1 MDANYALAASS
12 AFEDKVRL
20 KVRVERIIYPKNGQT
35 SGSWTIAAFRI
46 EEVLEGE
53 VPECFQWSLRFTAKG
68 SMPALNAR
76 DTYTMVAHLVED
88 AKYGLQYEVDLMCL
102 DYDLTDKDDQLKFF
116 SFFLT
121 PTQTAALYENCDNP
135 LVLLQNHDTKALMK
149 IKGIGPVTAQRMINK
164 YEDSKDLSL
173 AFVRFYDLGLTKGAI
188 EKLVHFYGSPEAAV
202 EVIEKNPY
210 LLIIQVPGYGWAKA
224 DAIAMSQ
231 GLAHDSDERMGAYLV
246 HYLREQAEMNGNSWV
261 SVEDLCVV
269 IDQVCDPQNDER
281 IYELIRRNIKNHVL
295 YYDKET
301 ERVGLMEYRE
311 LEQQIANEILRIQ
324 RGAAHIEI
332 NPERAETII
341 RSVELEQGF
350 EYTEEQR
357 TAIWNTLNN
366 QFSILTGGAGC
377 VDCDTEFFN
386 GERWKRI
393 ADYQPGDKVLQY
405 NPETKTAQLVTP
417 LRYIK
422 QNCEEFWHIQGR
434 IFDQCVSDDHL
445 MAYHRSR
452 TDNLITEPAET
463 FVPKIQKGYY
473 CTTPSG
479 FFFDGPGIDLTDEQ
493 IELMCAVI
501 CDGSLMSATSERC
514 RFHLKKERKKERLVD
529 ICQRANVAVV
539 SSPSASE
546 GYTDFYLNTPLR
558 TKEFTAEWYSC
569 SQHQLQLIANNI
581 RFWDGHEYKNGSSN
595 FSSNVK
601 ANADFVQFVFASTG
615 HRSSIYTLN
624 RSGEQYLTNGKT
636 YTRKSVDFRVNYA
649 TSSKVP
655 YPYAK
660 DKGTAITRVR
670 SIDGYKY
677 CFTLP
682 TGYWVSRRNGK
693 ISILHNCGKSST
705 VNGIAHVLE
714 AHNFR
719 VAQVSL
725 SGRAASK
732 LTEITHIEGKTIHR
746 LLKYDP
752 ESGKFFHNKENP
764 VPYDII
770 IGDEVSMWGGEIT
783 LSLLQAIP
791 TGAKV
796 LFIGDT
802 KQLEAIGLA
811 SVLTDT
817 IKSNTMPTVQ
827 LTKIQRQQADSGII
841 TQSLKVACGEQ
852 IVGPKT
858 SGVEYRGVRKDFK
871 LVTYIDSALT
881 QSKIIDEFK
890 ELYINQHV
898 PANDIQVLVPMR
910 SRGEASCR
918 ALNLAIQEI
927 VNGTPSVDEI
937 TVPYTDGNYK
947 YSYTYRPNDRI
958 IIMKNNYK
966 TINIEGNKEPI
977 YNGNV
982 GYIKQIGPDFMIVN
996 LTEQGDIILGAE
1008 DYNNLSLGYA
1018 ITVHKKQGDSSPYVI
1033 GAIDSS
1039 SYALMSKELLY
1050 TMITRARKYC
1060 VLIGQKKILQQAVRI
1075 SRVKT
1080 KQTWLCELLQ
1090 EATKPKEY
1098 LDDQKVSITQL

>member
-366 QFSILTGGAGC
+366 QFSILTGSAG
-377 VDCDTEFFN
+377 V
-386 GERWKRI
+386 
-393 ADYQPGDKVLQY
+393 
-405 NPETKTAQLVTP
+405 
-417 LRYIK
+417 
-422 QNCEEFWHIQGR
+422 
-434 IFDQCVSDDHL
+434 
-445 MAYHRSR
+445 
-452 TDNLITEPAET
+452 
-463 FVPKIQKGYY
+463 
-473 CTTPSG
+473 
-479 FFFDGPGIDLTDEQ
+479 
-493 IELMCAVI
+493 
-501 CDGSLMSATSERC
+501 
-514 RFHLKKERKKERLVD
+514 
-529 ICQRANVAVV
+529 
-539 SSPSASE
+539 
-546 GYTDFYLNTPLR
+546 
-558 TKEFTAEWYSC
+558 
-569 SQHQLQLIANNI
+569 
-581 RFWDGHEYKNGSSN
+581 
-595 FSSNVK
+595 
-601 ANADFVQFVFASTG
+601 
-615 HRSSIYTLN
+615 
-624 RSGEQYLTNGKT
+624 
-636 YTRKSVDFRVNYA
+636 
-649 TSSKVP
+649 
-655 YPYAK
+655 
-660 DKGTAITRVR
+660 
-670 SIDGYKY
+670 
-677 CFTLP
+677 
-682 TGYWVSRRNGK
+682 
-693 ISILHNCGKSST
+693 GKSSV

-764 VPYDII
+764 LPYDII

-817 IKSNTMPTVQ
+817 IKSHTMPTVQ

-996 LTEQGDIILGAE
+996 LTEQGDIVLGAE

-1060 VLIGQKKILQQAVRI
+1060 VLIGQKKILQQAVKI

-1090 EATKPKEY
+1090 EATKPKES
-1098 LDDQKVSITQL
+1098 LDEQKV

>member
-366 QFSILTGGAGC
+366 QFSILTGSAG
-377 VDCDTEFFN
+377 T
-386 GERWKRI
+386 
-393 ADYQPGDKVLQY
+393 
-405 NPETKTAQLVTP
+405 
-417 LRYIK
+417 
-422 QNCEEFWHIQGR
+422 
-434 IFDQCVSDDHL
+434 
-445 MAYHRSR
+445 
-452 TDNLITEPAET
+452 
-463 FVPKIQKGYY
+463 
-473 CTTPSG
+473 
-479 FFFDGPGIDLTDEQ
+479 
-493 IELMCAVI
+493 
-501 CDGSLMSATSERC
+501 
-514 RFHLKKERKKERLVD
+514 
-529 ICQRANVAVV
+529 
-539 SSPSASE
+539 
-546 GYTDFYLNTPLR
+546 
-558 TKEFTAEWYSC
+558 
-569 SQHQLQLIANNI
+569 
-581 RFWDGHEYKNGSSN
+581 
-595 FSSNVK
+595 
-601 ANADFVQFVFASTG
+601 
-615 HRSSIYTLN
+615 
-624 RSGEQYLTNGKT
+624 
-636 YTRKSVDFRVNYA
+636 
-649 TSSKVP
+649 
-655 YPYAK
+655 
-660 DKGTAITRVR
+660 
-670 SIDGYKY
+670 
-677 CFTLP
+677 
-682 TGYWVSRRNGK
+682 
-693 ISILHNCGKSST
+693 GKSSA

-764 VPYDII
+764 LPYDII

-817 IKSNTMPTVQ
+817 IKSHTMPTVQ

-996 LTEQGDIILGAE
+996 LTEQGDIVLGAE

-1060 VLIGQKKILQQAVRI
+1060 VLIGQKKILQQAVKI

-1090 EATKPKEY
+1090 EATKSKES
-1098 LDDQKVSITQL
+1098 LDEQKV

>member
-261 SVEDLCVV
+261 SIEDLCVV

-332 NPERAETII
+332 NSERAETII

-357 TAIWNTLNN
+357 TAIWNTLDN
-366 QFSILTGGAGC
+366 QFSILTGSAG
-377 VDCDTEFFN
+377 V
-386 GERWKRI
+386 
-393 ADYQPGDKVLQY
+393 
-405 NPETKTAQLVTP
+405 
-417 LRYIK
+417 
-422 QNCEEFWHIQGR
+422 
-434 IFDQCVSDDHL
+434 
-445 MAYHRSR
+445 
-452 TDNLITEPAET
+452 
-463 FVPKIQKGYY
+463 
-473 CTTPSG
+473 
-479 FFFDGPGIDLTDEQ
+479 
-493 IELMCAVI
+493 
-501 CDGSLMSATSERC
+501 
-514 RFHLKKERKKERLVD
+514 
-529 ICQRANVAVV
+529 
-539 SSPSASE
+539 
-546 GYTDFYLNTPLR
+546 
-558 TKEFTAEWYSC
+558 
-569 SQHQLQLIANNI
+569 
-581 RFWDGHEYKNGSSN
+581 
-595 FSSNVK
+595 
-601 ANADFVQFVFASTG
+601 
-615 HRSSIYTLN
+615 
-624 RSGEQYLTNGKT
+624 
-636 YTRKSVDFRVNYA
+636 
-649 TSSKVP
+649 
-655 YPYAK
+655 
-660 DKGTAITRVR
+660 
-670 SIDGYKY
+670 
-677 CFTLP
+677 
-682 TGYWVSRRNGK
+682 
-693 ISILHNCGKSST
+693 GKSSV

-996 LTEQGDIILGAE
+996 LTEQGDIVLGAE

-1098 LDDQKVSITQL
+1098 ADDQQV

>member
-135 LVLLQNHDTKALMK
+135 LVLLQNHDTKALTK

-188 EKLVHFYGSPEAAV
+188 EKLVHFYGSPEAAI

-366 QFSILTGGAGC
+366 QFSILTGSAG
-377 VDCDTEFFN
+377 V
-386 GERWKRI
+386 
-393 ADYQPGDKVLQY
+393 
-405 NPETKTAQLVTP
+405 
-417 LRYIK
+417 
-422 QNCEEFWHIQGR
+422 
-434 IFDQCVSDDHL
+434 
-445 MAYHRSR
+445 
-452 TDNLITEPAET
+452 
-463 FVPKIQKGYY
+463 
-473 CTTPSG
+473 
-479 FFFDGPGIDLTDEQ
+479 
-493 IELMCAVI
+493 
-501 CDGSLMSATSERC
+501 
-514 RFHLKKERKKERLVD
+514 
-529 ICQRANVAVV
+529 
-539 SSPSASE
+539 
-546 GYTDFYLNTPLR
+546 
-558 TKEFTAEWYSC
+558 
-569 SQHQLQLIANNI
+569 
-581 RFWDGHEYKNGSSN
+581 
-595 FSSNVK
+595 
-601 ANADFVQFVFASTG
+601 
-615 HRSSIYTLN
+615 
-624 RSGEQYLTNGKT
+624 
-636 YTRKSVDFRVNYA
+636 
-649 TSSKVP
+649 
-655 YPYAK
+655 
-660 DKGTAITRVR
+660 
-670 SIDGYKY
+670 
-677 CFTLP
+677 
-682 TGYWVSRRNGK
+682 
-693 ISILHNCGKSST
+693 GKSSV

-996 LTEQGDIILGAE
+996 LTEQGDIVLGAE

-1060 VLIGQKKILQQAVRI
+1060 VLIGQKKILQQAVKI

-1090 EATKPKEY
+1090 EATKSKES
-1098 LDDQKVSITQL
+1098 LDEQKV

>member
-357 TAIWNTLNN
+357 TAIWHTLNN
-366 QFSILTGGAGC
+366 QFSILTGSAG
-377 VDCDTEFFN
+377 T
-386 GERWKRI
+386 
-393 ADYQPGDKVLQY
+393 
-405 NPETKTAQLVTP
+405 
-417 LRYIK
+417 
-422 QNCEEFWHIQGR
+422 
-434 IFDQCVSDDHL
+434 
-445 MAYHRSR
+445 
-452 TDNLITEPAET
+452 
-463 FVPKIQKGYY
+463 
-473 CTTPSG
+473 
-479 FFFDGPGIDLTDEQ
+479 
-493 IELMCAVI
+493 
-501 CDGSLMSATSERC
+501 
-514 RFHLKKERKKERLVD
+514 
-529 ICQRANVAVV
+529 
-539 SSPSASE
+539 
-546 GYTDFYLNTPLR
+546 
-558 TKEFTAEWYSC
+558 
-569 SQHQLQLIANNI
+569 
-581 RFWDGHEYKNGSSN
+581 
-595 FSSNVK
+595 
-601 ANADFVQFVFASTG
+601 
-615 HRSSIYTLN
+615 
-624 RSGEQYLTNGKT
+624 
-636 YTRKSVDFRVNYA
+636 
-649 TSSKVP
+649 
-655 YPYAK
+655 
-660 DKGTAITRVR
+660 
-670 SIDGYKY
+670 
-677 CFTLP
+677 
-682 TGYWVSRRNGK
+682 
-693 ISILHNCGKSST
+693 GKSSA

-732 LTEITHIEGKTIHR
+732 LTEITHIEGRTIHR

-764 VPYDII
+764 LPYDII

-817 IKSNTMPTVQ
+817 IKSHTMPTVQ

-1060 VLIGQKKILQQAVRI
+1060 VLIGQKKILQQAVKI

-1090 EATKPKEY
+1090 EATKSKES
-1098 LDDQKVSITQL
+1098 LDEQKV

>member
-12 AFEDKVRL
+12 AFEDQVRL

-366 QFSILTGGAGC
+366 QFSILTGSAG
-377 VDCDTEFFN
+377 V
-386 GERWKRI
+386 
-393 ADYQPGDKVLQY
+393 
-405 NPETKTAQLVTP
+405 
-417 LRYIK
+417 
-422 QNCEEFWHIQGR
+422 
-434 IFDQCVSDDHL
+434 
-445 MAYHRSR
+445 
-452 TDNLITEPAET
+452 
-463 FVPKIQKGYY
+463 
-473 CTTPSG
+473 
-479 FFFDGPGIDLTDEQ
+479 
-493 IELMCAVI
+493 
-501 CDGSLMSATSERC
+501 
-514 RFHLKKERKKERLVD
+514 
-529 ICQRANVAVV
+529 
-539 SSPSASE
+539 
-546 GYTDFYLNTPLR
+546 
-558 TKEFTAEWYSC
+558 
-569 SQHQLQLIANNI
+569 
-581 RFWDGHEYKNGSSN
+581 
-595 FSSNVK
+595 
-601 ANADFVQFVFASTG
+601 
-615 HRSSIYTLN
+615 
-624 RSGEQYLTNGKT
+624 
-636 YTRKSVDFRVNYA
+636 
-649 TSSKVP
+649 
-655 YPYAK
+655 
-660 DKGTAITRVR
+660 
-670 SIDGYKY
+670 
-677 CFTLP
+677 
-682 TGYWVSRRNGK
+682 
-693 ISILHNCGKSST
+693 GKSSV

-996 LTEQGDIILGAE
+996 LTEQGDIVLGAE

>member
-332 NPERAETII
+332 NSERAETII

-357 TAIWNTLNN
+357 TAIWNTLDN
-366 QFSILTGGAGC
+366 QFSILTGSAG
-377 VDCDTEFFN
+377 V
-386 GERWKRI
+386 
-393 ADYQPGDKVLQY
+393 
-405 NPETKTAQLVTP
+405 
-417 LRYIK
+417 
-422 QNCEEFWHIQGR
+422 
-434 IFDQCVSDDHL
+434 
-445 MAYHRSR
+445 
-452 TDNLITEPAET
+452 
-463 FVPKIQKGYY
+463 
-473 CTTPSG
+473 
-479 FFFDGPGIDLTDEQ
+479 
-493 IELMCAVI
+493 
-501 CDGSLMSATSERC
+501 
-514 RFHLKKERKKERLVD
+514 
-529 ICQRANVAVV
+529 
-539 SSPSASE
+539 
-546 GYTDFYLNTPLR
+546 
-558 TKEFTAEWYSC
+558 
-569 SQHQLQLIANNI
+569 
-581 RFWDGHEYKNGSSN
+581 
-595 FSSNVK
+595 
-601 ANADFVQFVFASTG
+601 
-615 HRSSIYTLN
+615 
-624 RSGEQYLTNGKT
+624 
-636 YTRKSVDFRVNYA
+636 
-649 TSSKVP
+649 
-655 YPYAK
+655 
-660 DKGTAITRVR
+660 
-670 SIDGYKY
+670 
-677 CFTLP
+677 
-682 TGYWVSRRNGK
+682 
-693 ISILHNCGKSST
+693 GKSSV

-817 IKSNTMPTVQ
+817 IKSHTMPTVQ

-1060 VLIGQKKILQQAVRI
+1060 VLIGQKKILQQAVKI

-1090 EATKPKEY
+1090 EATKSKES
-1098 LDDQKVSITQL
+1098 LDEQKV

>member
-68 SMPALNAR
+68 SMPALNAL

-121 PTQTAALYENCDNP
+121 PTQTTALYESCDNP
-135 LVLLQNHDTKALMK
+135 LTLLQNHDTKALMK

-261 SVEDLCVV
+261 SIEDLCVV
-269 IDQVCDPQNDER
+269 VDQVCDPQNDER

-341 RSVELEQGF
+341 HSVELEQGF

-357 TAIWNTLNN
+357 TAIWHTLNN
-366 QFSILTGGAGC
+366 QFSILTGSAG
-377 VDCDTEFFN
+377 T
-386 GERWKRI
+386 
-393 ADYQPGDKVLQY
+393 
-405 NPETKTAQLVTP
+405 
-417 LRYIK
+417 
-422 QNCEEFWHIQGR
+422 
-434 IFDQCVSDDHL
+434 
-445 MAYHRSR
+445 
-452 TDNLITEPAET
+452 
-463 FVPKIQKGYY
+463 
-473 CTTPSG
+473 
-479 FFFDGPGIDLTDEQ
+479 
-493 IELMCAVI
+493 
-501 CDGSLMSATSERC
+501 
-514 RFHLKKERKKERLVD
+514 
-529 ICQRANVAVV
+529 
-539 SSPSASE
+539 
-546 GYTDFYLNTPLR
+546 
-558 TKEFTAEWYSC
+558 
-569 SQHQLQLIANNI
+569 
-581 RFWDGHEYKNGSSN
+581 
-595 FSSNVK
+595 
-601 ANADFVQFVFASTG
+601 
-615 HRSSIYTLN
+615 
-624 RSGEQYLTNGKT
+624 
-636 YTRKSVDFRVNYA
+636 
-649 TSSKVP
+649 
-655 YPYAK
+655 
-660 DKGTAITRVR
+660 
-670 SIDGYKY
+670 
-677 CFTLP
+677 
-682 TGYWVSRRNGK
+682 
-693 ISILHNCGKSST
+693 GKSSA

-732 LTEITHIEGKTIHR
+732 LTEITHIEGRTIHR

-764 VPYDII
+764 LPYDII

-817 IKSNTMPTVQ
+817 IKSHTMPTVQ

-898 PANDIQVLVPMR
+898 SANDIQVLVPMR

-918 ALNLAIQEI
+918 ALNIAIQEI

-996 LTEQGDIILGAE
+996 LTEQGDIVLGVE

-1060 VLIGQKKILQQAVRI
+1060 VLVGQKKILQQAVRI

-1090 EATKPKEY
+1090 EMTKPKES
-1098 LDDQKVSITQL
+1098 LDEQKV

>member
-135 LVLLQNHDTKALMK
+135 LVLLQNHDTKALTK

-188 EKLVHFYGSPEAAV
+188 EKLVHFYGSPEAAI

-366 QFSILTGGAGC
+366 QFSILTGSAG
-377 VDCDTEFFN
+377 V
-386 GERWKRI
+386 
-393 ADYQPGDKVLQY
+393 
-405 NPETKTAQLVTP
+405 
-417 LRYIK
+417 
-422 QNCEEFWHIQGR
+422 
-434 IFDQCVSDDHL
+434 
-445 MAYHRSR
+445 
-452 TDNLITEPAET
+452 
-463 FVPKIQKGYY
+463 
-473 CTTPSG
+473 
-479 FFFDGPGIDLTDEQ
+479 
-493 IELMCAVI
+493 
-501 CDGSLMSATSERC
+501 
-514 RFHLKKERKKERLVD
+514 
-529 ICQRANVAVV
+529 
-539 SSPSASE
+539 
-546 GYTDFYLNTPLR
+546 
-558 TKEFTAEWYSC
+558 
-569 SQHQLQLIANNI
+569 
-581 RFWDGHEYKNGSSN
+581 
-595 FSSNVK
+595 
-601 ANADFVQFVFASTG
+601 
-615 HRSSIYTLN
+615 
-624 RSGEQYLTNGKT
+624 
-636 YTRKSVDFRVNYA
+636 
-649 TSSKVP
+649 
-655 YPYAK
+655 
-660 DKGTAITRVR
+660 
-670 SIDGYKY
+670 
-677 CFTLP
+677 
-682 TGYWVSRRNGK
+682 
-693 ISILHNCGKSST
+693 GKSSV

-764 VPYDII
+764 LPYDII

-996 LTEQGDIILGAE
+996 LTEQGDIVLGAE

-1060 VLIGQKKILQQAVRI
+1060 VLIGQKKILQQAVKI

-1090 EATKPKEY
+1090 EATKPKES
-1098 LDDQKVSITQL
+1098 LDEQKV

>member
-68 SMPALNAR
+68 SMPALNAL

-135 LVLLQNHDTKALMK
+135 LALLQNHDTKALMK

-366 QFSILTGGAGC
+366 QFSILTGSAG
-377 VDCDTEFFN
+377 V
-386 GERWKRI
+386 
-393 ADYQPGDKVLQY
+393 
-405 NPETKTAQLVTP
+405 
-417 LRYIK
+417 
-422 QNCEEFWHIQGR
+422 
-434 IFDQCVSDDHL
+434 
-445 MAYHRSR
+445 
-452 TDNLITEPAET
+452 
-463 FVPKIQKGYY
+463 
-473 CTTPSG
+473 
-479 FFFDGPGIDLTDEQ
+479 
-493 IELMCAVI
+493 
-501 CDGSLMSATSERC
+501 
-514 RFHLKKERKKERLVD
+514 
-529 ICQRANVAVV
+529 
-539 SSPSASE
+539 
-546 GYTDFYLNTPLR
+546 
-558 TKEFTAEWYSC
+558 
-569 SQHQLQLIANNI
+569 
-581 RFWDGHEYKNGSSN
+581 
-595 FSSNVK
+595 
-601 ANADFVQFVFASTG
+601 
-615 HRSSIYTLN
+615 
-624 RSGEQYLTNGKT
+624 
-636 YTRKSVDFRVNYA
+636 
-649 TSSKVP
+649 
-655 YPYAK
+655 
-660 DKGTAITRVR
+660 
-670 SIDGYKY
+670 
-677 CFTLP
+677 
-682 TGYWVSRRNGK
+682 
-693 ISILHNCGKSST
+693 GKSSV

-996 LTEQGDIILGAE
+996 LTEQGDIVLGAE

-1060 VLIGQKKILQQAVRI
+1060 VLIGQKKILQQAVKI

-1090 EATKPKEY
+1090 EATKSKES
-1098 LDDQKVSITQL
+1098 LDEQKV

>member
-202 EVIEKNPY
+202 DVIEKNPY

-366 QFSILTGGAGC
+366 QFSILTGSAG
-377 VDCDTEFFN
+377 V
-386 GERWKRI
+386 
-393 ADYQPGDKVLQY
+393 
-405 NPETKTAQLVTP
+405 
-417 LRYIK
+417 
-422 QNCEEFWHIQGR
+422 
-434 IFDQCVSDDHL
+434 
-445 MAYHRSR
+445 
-452 TDNLITEPAET
+452 
-463 FVPKIQKGYY
+463 
-473 CTTPSG
+473 
-479 FFFDGPGIDLTDEQ
+479 
-493 IELMCAVI
+493 
-501 CDGSLMSATSERC
+501 
-514 RFHLKKERKKERLVD
+514 
-529 ICQRANVAVV
+529 
-539 SSPSASE
+539 
-546 GYTDFYLNTPLR
+546 
-558 TKEFTAEWYSC
+558 
-569 SQHQLQLIANNI
+569 
-581 RFWDGHEYKNGSSN
+581 
-595 FSSNVK
+595 
-601 ANADFVQFVFASTG
+601 
-615 HRSSIYTLN
+615 
-624 RSGEQYLTNGKT
+624 
-636 YTRKSVDFRVNYA
+636 
-649 TSSKVP
+649 
-655 YPYAK
+655 
-660 DKGTAITRVR
+660 
-670 SIDGYKY
+670 
-677 CFTLP
+677 
-682 TGYWVSRRNGK
+682 
-693 ISILHNCGKSST
+693 GKSSV

-764 VPYDII
+764 LPYDII

-817 IKSNTMPTVQ
+817 IKSHTMPTVQ

-1060 VLIGQKKILQQAVRI
+1060 VLIGQKKILQQAVKI

-1098 LDDQKVSITQL
+1098 ADDQQV

>member
-311 LEQQIANEILRIQ
+311 LEQQIANEIRRIQ

-366 QFSILTGGAGC
+366 QFSILTGSAG
-377 VDCDTEFFN
+377 V
-386 GERWKRI
+386 
-393 ADYQPGDKVLQY
+393 
-405 NPETKTAQLVTP
+405 
-417 LRYIK
+417 
-422 QNCEEFWHIQGR
+422 
-434 IFDQCVSDDHL
+434 
-445 MAYHRSR
+445 
-452 TDNLITEPAET
+452 
-463 FVPKIQKGYY
+463 
-473 CTTPSG
+473 
-479 FFFDGPGIDLTDEQ
+479 
-493 IELMCAVI
+493 
-501 CDGSLMSATSERC
+501 
-514 RFHLKKERKKERLVD
+514 
-529 ICQRANVAVV
+529 
-539 SSPSASE
+539 
-546 GYTDFYLNTPLR
+546 
-558 TKEFTAEWYSC
+558 
-569 SQHQLQLIANNI
+569 
-581 RFWDGHEYKNGSSN
+581 
-595 FSSNVK
+595 
-601 ANADFVQFVFASTG
+601 
-615 HRSSIYTLN
+615 
-624 RSGEQYLTNGKT
+624 
-636 YTRKSVDFRVNYA
+636 
-649 TSSKVP
+649 
-655 YPYAK
+655 
-660 DKGTAITRVR
+660 
-670 SIDGYKY
+670 
-677 CFTLP
+677 
-682 TGYWVSRRNGK
+682 
-693 ISILHNCGKSST
+693 GKSSV

-764 VPYDII
+764 LPYDII

-817 IKSNTMPTVQ
+817 IKSHTMPTVQ

-1060 VLIGQKKILQQAVRI
+1060 VLIGQKKILQQAVKI

-1090 EATKPKEY
+1090 EATKSKES
-1098 LDDQKVSITQL
+1098 LDEQKV

>member
-135 LVLLQNHDTKALMK
+135 LALLQNHDTKALTK

-188 EKLVHFYGSPEAAV
+188 EKLVHFYGSPEAAI

-366 QFSILTGGAGC
+366 QFSILTGSAG
-377 VDCDTEFFN
+377 V
-386 GERWKRI
+386 
-393 ADYQPGDKVLQY
+393 
-405 NPETKTAQLVTP
+405 
-417 LRYIK
+417 
-422 QNCEEFWHIQGR
+422 
-434 IFDQCVSDDHL
+434 
-445 MAYHRSR
+445 
-452 TDNLITEPAET
+452 
-463 FVPKIQKGYY
+463 
-473 CTTPSG
+473 
-479 FFFDGPGIDLTDEQ
+479 
-493 IELMCAVI
+493 
-501 CDGSLMSATSERC
+501 
-514 RFHLKKERKKERLVD
+514 
-529 ICQRANVAVV
+529 
-539 SSPSASE
+539 
-546 GYTDFYLNTPLR
+546 
-558 TKEFTAEWYSC
+558 
-569 SQHQLQLIANNI
+569 
-581 RFWDGHEYKNGSSN
+581 
-595 FSSNVK
+595 
-601 ANADFVQFVFASTG
+601 
-615 HRSSIYTLN
+615 
-624 RSGEQYLTNGKT
+624 
-636 YTRKSVDFRVNYA
+636 
-649 TSSKVP
+649 
-655 YPYAK
+655 
-660 DKGTAITRVR
+660 
-670 SIDGYKY
+670 
-677 CFTLP
+677 
-682 TGYWVSRRNGK
+682 
-693 ISILHNCGKSST
+693 GKSSV

-764 VPYDII
+764 LPYDII

-996 LTEQGDIILGAE
+996 LTEQGDIVLGAE

-1098 LDDQKVSITQL
+1098 ADDQQV

>member
-35 SGSWTIAAFRI
+35 SGSWAIAAFRI

-366 QFSILTGGAGC
+366 QFSILTGSAG
-377 VDCDTEFFN
+377 V
-386 GERWKRI
+386 
-393 ADYQPGDKVLQY
+393 
-405 NPETKTAQLVTP
+405 
-417 LRYIK
+417 
-422 QNCEEFWHIQGR
+422 
-434 IFDQCVSDDHL
+434 
-445 MAYHRSR
+445 
-452 TDNLITEPAET
+452 
-463 FVPKIQKGYY
+463 
-473 CTTPSG
+473 
-479 FFFDGPGIDLTDEQ
+479 
-493 IELMCAVI
+493 
-501 CDGSLMSATSERC
+501 
-514 RFHLKKERKKERLVD
+514 
-529 ICQRANVAVV
+529 
-539 SSPSASE
+539 
-546 GYTDFYLNTPLR
+546 
-558 TKEFTAEWYSC
+558 
-569 SQHQLQLIANNI
+569 
-581 RFWDGHEYKNGSSN
+581 
-595 FSSNVK
+595 
-601 ANADFVQFVFASTG
+601 
-615 HRSSIYTLN
+615 
-624 RSGEQYLTNGKT
+624 
-636 YTRKSVDFRVNYA
+636 
-649 TSSKVP
+649 
-655 YPYAK
+655 
-660 DKGTAITRVR
+660 
-670 SIDGYKY
+670 
-677 CFTLP
+677 
-682 TGYWVSRRNGK
+682 
-693 ISILHNCGKSST
+693 GKSSV

-817 IKSNTMPTVQ
+817 IKSHTMPTVQ

-1060 VLIGQKKILQQAVRI
+1060 VLIGQKKILQQAVKI

-1098 LDDQKVSITQL
+1098 LDEQKV

>member
-366 QFSILTGGAGC
+366 QFSILTGSAG
-377 VDCDTEFFN
+377 V
-386 GERWKRI
+386 
-393 ADYQPGDKVLQY
+393 
-405 NPETKTAQLVTP
+405 
-417 LRYIK
+417 
-422 QNCEEFWHIQGR
+422 
-434 IFDQCVSDDHL
+434 
-445 MAYHRSR
+445 
-452 TDNLITEPAET
+452 
-463 FVPKIQKGYY
+463 
-473 CTTPSG
+473 
-479 FFFDGPGIDLTDEQ
+479 
-493 IELMCAVI
+493 
-501 CDGSLMSATSERC
+501 
-514 RFHLKKERKKERLVD
+514 
-529 ICQRANVAVV
+529 
-539 SSPSASE
+539 
-546 GYTDFYLNTPLR
+546 
-558 TKEFTAEWYSC
+558 
-569 SQHQLQLIANNI
+569 
-581 RFWDGHEYKNGSSN
+581 
-595 FSSNVK
+595 
-601 ANADFVQFVFASTG
+601 
-615 HRSSIYTLN
+615 
-624 RSGEQYLTNGKT
+624 
-636 YTRKSVDFRVNYA
+636 
-649 TSSKVP
+649 
-655 YPYAK
+655 
-660 DKGTAITRVR
+660 
-670 SIDGYKY
+670 
-677 CFTLP
+677 
-682 TGYWVSRRNGK
+682 
-693 ISILHNCGKSST
+693 GKSSV

-764 VPYDII
+764 LPYDII

-817 IKSNTMPTVQ
+817 IKSHTMPTVQ

-1008 DYNNLSLGYA
+1008 DYSNLSLGYA

-1060 VLIGQKKILQQAVRI
+1060 VLIGQKKILQQAVKI

-1090 EATKPKEY
+1090 EATKSKES
-1098 LDDQKVSITQL
+1098 LDEQKV

>member
-68 SMPALNAR
+68 SMPALNAL

-135 LVLLQNHDTKALMK
+135 LALLQNHDTKALMK

-366 QFSILTGGAGC
+366 QFSILTGSAG
-377 VDCDTEFFN
+377 V
-386 GERWKRI
+386 
-393 ADYQPGDKVLQY
+393 
-405 NPETKTAQLVTP
+405 
-417 LRYIK
+417 
-422 QNCEEFWHIQGR
+422 
-434 IFDQCVSDDHL
+434 
-445 MAYHRSR
+445 
-452 TDNLITEPAET
+452 
-463 FVPKIQKGYY
+463 
-473 CTTPSG
+473 
-479 FFFDGPGIDLTDEQ
+479 
-493 IELMCAVI
+493 
-501 CDGSLMSATSERC
+501 
-514 RFHLKKERKKERLVD
+514 
-529 ICQRANVAVV
+529 
-539 SSPSASE
+539 
-546 GYTDFYLNTPLR
+546 
-558 TKEFTAEWYSC
+558 
-569 SQHQLQLIANNI
+569 
-581 RFWDGHEYKNGSSN
+581 
-595 FSSNVK
+595 
-601 ANADFVQFVFASTG
+601 
-615 HRSSIYTLN
+615 
-624 RSGEQYLTNGKT
+624 
-636 YTRKSVDFRVNYA
+636 
-649 TSSKVP
+649 
-655 YPYAK
+655 
-660 DKGTAITRVR
+660 
-670 SIDGYKY
+670 
-677 CFTLP
+677 
-682 TGYWVSRRNGK
+682 
-693 ISILHNCGKSST
+693 GKSSV

-817 IKSNTMPTVQ
+817 IKSHTMPTVQ

-996 LTEQGDIILGAE
+996 LTEQGDIVLGAE

-1060 VLIGQKKILQQAVRI
+1060 VLIGQKKILQQAVKI

-1090 EATKPKEY
+1090 EATKSKES
-1098 LDDQKVSITQL
+1098 LDEQKV

>member
-53 VPECFQWSLRFTAKG
+53 VPDCFQWSLRFTAKG

-366 QFSILTGGAGC
+366 QFSILTGSAG
-377 VDCDTEFFN
+377 V
-386 GERWKRI
+386 
-393 ADYQPGDKVLQY
+393 
-405 NPETKTAQLVTP
+405 
-417 LRYIK
+417 
-422 QNCEEFWHIQGR
+422 
-434 IFDQCVSDDHL
+434 
-445 MAYHRSR
+445 
-452 TDNLITEPAET
+452 
-463 FVPKIQKGYY
+463 
-473 CTTPSG
+473 
-479 FFFDGPGIDLTDEQ
+479 
-493 IELMCAVI
+493 
-501 CDGSLMSATSERC
+501 
-514 RFHLKKERKKERLVD
+514 
-529 ICQRANVAVV
+529 
-539 SSPSASE
+539 
-546 GYTDFYLNTPLR
+546 
-558 TKEFTAEWYSC
+558 
-569 SQHQLQLIANNI
+569 
-581 RFWDGHEYKNGSSN
+581 
-595 FSSNVK
+595 
-601 ANADFVQFVFASTG
+601 
-615 HRSSIYTLN
+615 
-624 RSGEQYLTNGKT
+624 
-636 YTRKSVDFRVNYA
+636 
-649 TSSKVP
+649 
-655 YPYAK
+655 
-660 DKGTAITRVR
+660 
-670 SIDGYKY
+670 
-677 CFTLP
+677 
-682 TGYWVSRRNGK
+682 
-693 ISILHNCGKSST
+693 GKSSV

-817 IKSNTMPTVQ
+817 IKSHTMPTVQ

-890 ELYINQHV
+890 ELYINQDV

-910 SRGEASCR
+910 SRGKASCR

-1060 VLIGQKKILQQAVRI
+1060 VLIGQKKILQQAVKI

-1090 EATKPKEY
+1090 EATKSKES
-1098 LDDQKVSITQL
+1098 LDEQKV

>member
-269 IDQVCDPQNDER
+269 IDQVCDPQDDER

-332 NPERAETII
+332 NSERAETII

-357 TAIWNTLNN
+357 TAIWNTLDN
-366 QFSILTGGAGC
+366 QFSILTGSAG
-377 VDCDTEFFN
+377 V
-386 GERWKRI
+386 
-393 ADYQPGDKVLQY
+393 
-405 NPETKTAQLVTP
+405 
-417 LRYIK
+417 
-422 QNCEEFWHIQGR
+422 
-434 IFDQCVSDDHL
+434 
-445 MAYHRSR
+445 
-452 TDNLITEPAET
+452 
-463 FVPKIQKGYY
+463 
-473 CTTPSG
+473 
-479 FFFDGPGIDLTDEQ
+479 
-493 IELMCAVI
+493 
-501 CDGSLMSATSERC
+501 
-514 RFHLKKERKKERLVD
+514 
-529 ICQRANVAVV
+529 
-539 SSPSASE
+539 
-546 GYTDFYLNTPLR
+546 
-558 TKEFTAEWYSC
+558 
-569 SQHQLQLIANNI
+569 
-581 RFWDGHEYKNGSSN
+581 
-595 FSSNVK
+595 
-601 ANADFVQFVFASTG
+601 
-615 HRSSIYTLN
+615 
-624 RSGEQYLTNGKT
+624 
-636 YTRKSVDFRVNYA
+636 
-649 TSSKVP
+649 
-655 YPYAK
+655 
-660 DKGTAITRVR
+660 
-670 SIDGYKY
+670 
-677 CFTLP
+677 
-682 TGYWVSRRNGK
+682 
-693 ISILHNCGKSST
+693 GKSSV

-732 LTEITHIEGKTIHR
+732 LTEITHIEGRTIHR

-817 IKSNTMPTVQ
+817 IKSHTMPTVQ

-1060 VLIGQKKILQQAVRI
+1060 VLIGQKKILQQAVKI

-1090 EATKPKEY
+1090 EATKSKES
-1098 LDDQKVSITQL
+1098 LDEQKV

>member
-366 QFSILTGGAGC
+366 QFSILTGSAG
-377 VDCDTEFFN
+377 V
-386 GERWKRI
+386 
-393 ADYQPGDKVLQY
+393 
-405 NPETKTAQLVTP
+405 
-417 LRYIK
+417 
-422 QNCEEFWHIQGR
+422 
-434 IFDQCVSDDHL
+434 
-445 MAYHRSR
+445 
-452 TDNLITEPAET
+452 
-463 FVPKIQKGYY
+463 
-473 CTTPSG
+473 
-479 FFFDGPGIDLTDEQ
+479 
-493 IELMCAVI
+493 
-501 CDGSLMSATSERC
+501 
-514 RFHLKKERKKERLVD
+514 
-529 ICQRANVAVV
+529 
-539 SSPSASE
+539 
-546 GYTDFYLNTPLR
+546 
-558 TKEFTAEWYSC
+558 
-569 SQHQLQLIANNI
+569 
-581 RFWDGHEYKNGSSN
+581 
-595 FSSNVK
+595 
-601 ANADFVQFVFASTG
+601 
-615 HRSSIYTLN
+615 
-624 RSGEQYLTNGKT
+624 
-636 YTRKSVDFRVNYA
+636 
-649 TSSKVP
+649 
-655 YPYAK
+655 
-660 DKGTAITRVR
+660 
-670 SIDGYKY
+670 
-677 CFTLP
+677 
-682 TGYWVSRRNGK
+682 
-693 ISILHNCGKSST
+693 GKSSV

-817 IKSNTMPTVQ
+817 IKSHTMPTVQ

-996 LTEQGDIILGAE
+996 LTEQGDIVLGAE

-1060 VLIGQKKILQQAVRI
+1060 VLIGQKKILQQAVKI

-1090 EATKPKEY
+1090 EATKSKEY
-1098 LDDQKVSITQL
+1098 ADDQQV

>member
-135 LVLLQNHDTKALMK
+135 LVLLQNHDTKALTK

-188 EKLVHFYGSPEAAV
+188 EKLVHFYGSPEAAI

-366 QFSILTGGAGC
+366 QFSILTGSAG
-377 VDCDTEFFN
+377 V
-386 GERWKRI
+386 
-393 ADYQPGDKVLQY
+393 
-405 NPETKTAQLVTP
+405 
-417 LRYIK
+417 
-422 QNCEEFWHIQGR
+422 
-434 IFDQCVSDDHL
+434 
-445 MAYHRSR
+445 
-452 TDNLITEPAET
+452 
-463 FVPKIQKGYY
+463 
-473 CTTPSG
+473 
-479 FFFDGPGIDLTDEQ
+479 
-493 IELMCAVI
+493 
-501 CDGSLMSATSERC
+501 
-514 RFHLKKERKKERLVD
+514 
-529 ICQRANVAVV
+529 
-539 SSPSASE
+539 
-546 GYTDFYLNTPLR
+546 
-558 TKEFTAEWYSC
+558 
-569 SQHQLQLIANNI
+569 
-581 RFWDGHEYKNGSSN
+581 
-595 FSSNVK
+595 
-601 ANADFVQFVFASTG
+601 
-615 HRSSIYTLN
+615 
-624 RSGEQYLTNGKT
+624 
-636 YTRKSVDFRVNYA
+636 
-649 TSSKVP
+649 
-655 YPYAK
+655 
-660 DKGTAITRVR
+660 
-670 SIDGYKY
+670 
-677 CFTLP
+677 
-682 TGYWVSRRNGK
+682 
-693 ISILHNCGKSST
+693 GKSSV

-764 VPYDII
+764 LPYDII

-1090 EATKPKEY
+1090 QATNNKEN
-1098 LDDQKVSITQL
+1098 LHAEQV

>member
-357 TAIWNTLNN
+357 TAIWNTLDN
-366 QFSILTGGAGC
+366 QFSILTGSAG
-377 VDCDTEFFN
+377 V
-386 GERWKRI
+386 
-393 ADYQPGDKVLQY
+393 
-405 NPETKTAQLVTP
+405 
-417 LRYIK
+417 
-422 QNCEEFWHIQGR
+422 
-434 IFDQCVSDDHL
+434 
-445 MAYHRSR
+445 
-452 TDNLITEPAET
+452 
-463 FVPKIQKGYY
+463 
-473 CTTPSG
+473 
-479 FFFDGPGIDLTDEQ
+479 
-493 IELMCAVI
+493 
-501 CDGSLMSATSERC
+501 
-514 RFHLKKERKKERLVD
+514 
-529 ICQRANVAVV
+529 
-539 SSPSASE
+539 
-546 GYTDFYLNTPLR
+546 
-558 TKEFTAEWYSC
+558 
-569 SQHQLQLIANNI
+569 
-581 RFWDGHEYKNGSSN
+581 
-595 FSSNVK
+595 
-601 ANADFVQFVFASTG
+601 
-615 HRSSIYTLN
+615 
-624 RSGEQYLTNGKT
+624 
-636 YTRKSVDFRVNYA
+636 
-649 TSSKVP
+649 
-655 YPYAK
+655 
-660 DKGTAITRVR
+660 
-670 SIDGYKY
+670 
-677 CFTLP
+677 
-682 TGYWVSRRNGK
+682 
-693 ISILHNCGKSST
+693 GKSSV

-764 VPYDII
+764 LPYDII

-817 IKSNTMPTVQ
+817 IKSHTMPTVQ

-1018 ITVHKKQGDSSPYVI
+1018 ITVHKKQGDTSPYVI

-1060 VLIGQKKILQQAVRI
+1060 VLIGQKKILQQAVKI

-1090 EATKPKEY
+1090 EATKSKES
-1098 LDDQKVSITQL
+1098 LDEQNV

>member
-366 QFSILTGGAGC
+366 QFSILTGSAG
-377 VDCDTEFFN
+377 V
-386 GERWKRI
+386 
-393 ADYQPGDKVLQY
+393 
-405 NPETKTAQLVTP
+405 
-417 LRYIK
+417 
-422 QNCEEFWHIQGR
+422 
-434 IFDQCVSDDHL
+434 
-445 MAYHRSR
+445 
-452 TDNLITEPAET
+452 
-463 FVPKIQKGYY
+463 
-473 CTTPSG
+473 
-479 FFFDGPGIDLTDEQ
+479 
-493 IELMCAVI
+493 
-501 CDGSLMSATSERC
+501 
-514 RFHLKKERKKERLVD
+514 
-529 ICQRANVAVV
+529 
-539 SSPSASE
+539 
-546 GYTDFYLNTPLR
+546 
-558 TKEFTAEWYSC
+558 
-569 SQHQLQLIANNI
+569 
-581 RFWDGHEYKNGSSN
+581 
-595 FSSNVK
+595 
-601 ANADFVQFVFASTG
+601 
-615 HRSSIYTLN
+615 
-624 RSGEQYLTNGKT
+624 
-636 YTRKSVDFRVNYA
+636 
-649 TSSKVP
+649 
-655 YPYAK
+655 
-660 DKGTAITRVR
+660 
-670 SIDGYKY
+670 
-677 CFTLP
+677 
-682 TGYWVSRRNGK
+682 
-693 ISILHNCGKSST
+693 GKSSV

-764 VPYDII
+764 LPYDII

-817 IKSNTMPTVQ
+817 IKSHTMPTVQ

-1060 VLIGQKKILQQAVRI
+1060 VLIGQKKILQQAVKI

-1090 EATKPKEY
+1090 EATKSKES
-1098 LDDQKVSITQL
+1098 LDEQKV

>member
-1 MDANYALAASS
+1 M
-12 AFEDKVRL
+12 
-20 KVRVERIIYPKNGQT
+20 
-35 SGSWTIAAFRI
+35 
-46 EEVLEGE
+46 
-53 VPECFQWSLRFTAKG
+53 
-68 SMPALNAR
+68 
-76 DTYTMVAHLVED
+76 
-88 AKYGLQYEVDLMCL
+88 
-102 DYDLTDKDDQLKFF
+102 
-116 SFFLT
+116 
-121 PTQTAALYENCDNP
+121 
-135 LVLLQNHDTKALMK
+135 
-149 IKGIGPVTAQRMINK
+149 
-164 YEDSKDLSL
+164 
-173 AFVRFYDLGLTKGAI
+173 
-188 EKLVHFYGSPEAAV
+188 
-202 EVIEKNPY
+202 
-210 LLIIQVPGYGWAKA
+210 
-224 DAIAMSQ
+224 
-231 GLAHDSDERMGAYLV
+231 
-246 HYLREQAEMNGNSWV
+246 
-261 SVEDLCVV
+261 
-269 IDQVCDPQNDER
+269 
-281 IYELIRRNIKNHVL
+281 
-295 YYDKET
+295 
-301 ERVGLMEYRE
+301 
-311 LEQQIANEILRIQ
+311 
-324 RGAAHIEI
+324 
-332 NPERAETII
+332 
-341 RSVELEQGF
+341 
-350 EYTEEQR
+350 
-357 TAIWNTLNN
+357 
-366 QFSILTGGAGC
+366 
-377 VDCDTEFFN
+377 
-386 GERWKRI
+386 
-393 ADYQPGDKVLQY
+393 
-405 NPETKTAQLVTP
+405 
-417 LRYIK
+417 
-422 QNCEEFWHIQGR
+422 
-434 IFDQCVSDDHL
+434 
-445 MAYHRSR
+445 
-452 TDNLITEPAET
+452 
-463 FVPKIQKGYY
+463 
-473 CTTPSG
+473 
-479 FFFDGPGIDLTDEQ
+479 
-493 IELMCAVI
+493 
-501 CDGSLMSATSERC
+501 
-514 RFHLKKERKKERLVD
+514 
-529 ICQRANVAVV
+529 
-539 SSPSASE
+539 
-546 GYTDFYLNTPLR
+546 
-558 TKEFTAEWYSC
+558 
-569 SQHQLQLIANNI
+569 
-581 RFWDGHEYKNGSSN
+581 
-595 FSSNVK
+595 
-601 ANADFVQFVFASTG
+601 
-615 HRSSIYTLN
+615 
-624 RSGEQYLTNGKT
+624 
-636 YTRKSVDFRVNYA
+636 
-649 TSSKVP
+649 
-655 YPYAK
+655 
-660 DKGTAITRVR
+660 
-670 SIDGYKY
+670 
-677 CFTLP
+677 
-682 TGYWVSRRNGK
+682 
-693 ISILHNCGKSST
+693 GKSSV

-764 VPYDII
+764 LPYDII

-817 IKSNTMPTVQ
+817 IKSHTMPTVQ

-1060 VLIGQKKILQQAVRI
+1060 VLIGQKKILQQAVKI

-1090 EATKPKEY
+1090 EATKSKES
-1098 LDDQKVSITQL
+1098 LDEQKV

>member
-135 LVLLQNHDTKALMK
+135 LVLLQNHDTKALTK

-188 EKLVHFYGSPEAAV
+188 EKLVHFYGSPEAAI

-366 QFSILTGGAGC
+366 QFSILTGSAG
-377 VDCDTEFFN
+377 V
-386 GERWKRI
+386 
-393 ADYQPGDKVLQY
+393 
-405 NPETKTAQLVTP
+405 
-417 LRYIK
+417 
-422 QNCEEFWHIQGR
+422 
-434 IFDQCVSDDHL
+434 
-445 MAYHRSR
+445 
-452 TDNLITEPAET
+452 
-463 FVPKIQKGYY
+463 
-473 CTTPSG
+473 
-479 FFFDGPGIDLTDEQ
+479 
-493 IELMCAVI
+493 
-501 CDGSLMSATSERC
+501 
-514 RFHLKKERKKERLVD
+514 
-529 ICQRANVAVV
+529 
-539 SSPSASE
+539 
-546 GYTDFYLNTPLR
+546 
-558 TKEFTAEWYSC
+558 
-569 SQHQLQLIANNI
+569 
-581 RFWDGHEYKNGSSN
+581 
-595 FSSNVK
+595 
-601 ANADFVQFVFASTG
+601 
-615 HRSSIYTLN
+615 
-624 RSGEQYLTNGKT
+624 
-636 YTRKSVDFRVNYA
+636 
-649 TSSKVP
+649 
-655 YPYAK
+655 
-660 DKGTAITRVR
+660 
-670 SIDGYKY
+670 
-677 CFTLP
+677 
-682 TGYWVSRRNGK
+682 
-693 ISILHNCGKSST
+693 GKSSV

-764 VPYDII
+764 LPYDII

-890 ELYINQHV
+890 ELYINQHI

-996 LTEQGDIILGAE
+996 LTEQGDIVLGAE

-1060 VLIGQKKILQQAVRI
+1060 VLIGQKKILQQAVKI

-1098 LDDQKVSITQL
+1098 ADDQQV